1 VSVLVDTSVW
11 SLALRR
17 KAQDLNDRER
27 VVVRELTG
35 LVKDGRA
42 KIIGLIRQEV
52 LSGVKTETQFEHLR
66 RTLSAF
72 RDEPADT
79 EDHEAAAKA
88 ANRCRAKG
96 ITVSVV
102 DILIC
107 AVAQRRGLAIFTTD
121 PDFSSYNRVLT
132 LTLHSVARPA
142 N

>member
-17 KAQDLNDRER
+17 KAGDLNDRER
-27 VVVRELTG
+27 LVVRELTG
-35 LVKDGRA
+35 LVKDDRA

-52 LSGVKTETQFEHLR
+52 LSGVKAEAQFERLR
-66 RTLSAF
+66 RTLGAF
-72 RDEPADT
+72 RDEPVDT

-88 ANRCRAKG
+88 ANQCRAKG

-107 AVAQRRGLAIFTTD
+107 VVAQRRGLAIFTTD

-132 LTLHSVARPA
+132 VPLHPVARPS

>member
-17 KAQDLNDRER
+17 KAGDLNDRER
-27 VVVRELTG
+27 LVVRELTG
-35 LVKDGRA
+35 LVKDDRA

-52 LSGVKTETQFEHLR
+52 LSGIKAEAQFERLR
-66 RTLSAF
+66 GTLGAF
-72 RDEPADT
+72 RDEPVDT

-88 ANRCRAKG
+88 ANQCRAKG

-107 AVAQRRGLAIFTTD
+107 VVAQRRGLAIFTTD
-121 PDFSSYNRVLT
+121 PDFSS
-132 LTLHSVARPA
+132 
-142 N
+142 